1 MTVRNFYFLELSSGS
16 TPIEIVDFLNDLY
29 TVFDDTIE
37 KYNVYKVGEKVV
49 RITSGGS
56 RVSQTGASTMGCANL
71 LFWPFLTQKQLH
83 EIERNWIGGARTYRP
98 RISANGNSHEIGYIK
113 IWSVVLDA
121 THACNF
127 SDQILKFYTFW
138 KLPPGISQLIYFLQQ
153 NRRI

>member
-1 MTVRNFYFLELSSGS
+1 MTVRNFYFLRLSSGS

-37 KYNVYKVGEKVV
+37 KYNVYKVSEKAV

-56 RVSQTGASTMGCANL
+56 RISQRGPQPWDAPTYYFGHFL
-71 LFWPFLTQKQLH
+71 LKNNCMKLK
-83 EIERNWIGGARTYRP
+83 
-98 RISANGNSHEIGYIK
+98 EIGPEGRVPIAPLYQPMLTVMKLDIK
-113 IWSVVLDA
+113 IWSVVLGA